1 MRPASAAITP
11 VSPRKWVGLSDIK
24 RALRA
29 LAGVSKTPNR
39 TDLVGVFIGS
49 LTGPSAHTLFVRVW
63 RDPIGRALLEEGRD
77 LGRTLSDRSYLSS
90 LPQGTFGRAYYDWTA
105 ERNYTAEGIADAI
118 RSQVPRDFG
127 GPRPTMAAR
136 VVDMHD
142 LWHLLNGW
150 DSDILGE
157 VHLLGYSH
165 AQLGAYVWLLLGL
178 LANIPLV
185 LGGRFDGL
193 TYLRNAIR
201 RGKKATLLA
210 AVDWEAMLPLRLE
223 DVRQRLGIDE
233 PIPYRKLSFEELAEL
248 RRTAPVHRFLAA
260 LFGSLRSRPRP

>member
-1 MRPASAAITP
+1 MNPATTSITLM
-11 VSPRKWVGLSDIK
+11 SERKWVGLSDMK

-29 LAGVSKTPNR
+29 LAGVSKDPNR

-49 LTGPSAHTLFVRVW
+49 LTGPSAHTLFVKVW
-63 RDPIGRALLEEGRD
+63 NDPIGRTLLEEGRD
-77 LGRTLSDRSYLSS
+77 LGRTLGDRSYLSS

-105 ERNYTAEGIADAI
+105 DRNYTAEGIADAI
-118 RSQVPRDFG
+118 SSQVPRNLG
-127 GPRPTMAAR
+127 GPGPTMAAR

-142 LWHLLNGW
+142 LWHVLNGW
-150 DSDILGE
+150 DTDILGE

-193 TYLRNAIR
+193 KYLRDSIR
-201 RGKKATLLA
+201 RGKKAKLLA
-210 AVDWEAMLPLRLE
+210 AVDWEAMLPLPLDE
-223 DVRQRLGIDE
+223 VRQRLSIDQ
-233 PIPYRKLSFEELAEL
+233 PTAYRKLSYEDLDEL
-248 RRTAPVHRFLAA
+248 RRSAPVHRFLRAV
-260 LFGSLRSRPRP
+260 FRRREPRRQA